1 MYRTVGTL
9 RGRYEK
15 IYPSSS
21 TRRVNAR
28 GAKGRDVRFGRVC
41 GCRLDRLAERIDVAH
56 GAHGSHMRFVVF
68 GATGSFSQPANVIG
82 GYAVSTAIG
91 LAIAAVAP
99 TEWWSLGLA
108 VGAALVVMQ
117 FLRITH
123 PPGAAYPVIIL
134 LTRPDWSFLFFPV
147 LTCSVVL
154 VVCAML
160 LHFLPP
166 RTAYPLSVQTKGG

>member
-1 MYRTVGTL
+1 MKRFIHRHQPAGSTLEVLKAGMCGLVGFA
-9 RGRYEK
+9 
-15 IYPSSS
+15 
-21 TRRVNAR
+21 V
-28 GAKGRDVRFGRVC
+28 
-41 GCRLDRLAERIDVAH
+41 VALI
-56 GAHGSHMRFVVF
+56 GWQSGLTWLMVPM
-68 GATGSFSQPANVIG
+68 GATCVLLFSAPQAPFSQPANVIG